1 MYPEDNIARLNVRD
15 VRRRFDL
22 AADTFDDVDFVHRV
36 ARNGLLA
43 RLAPMTIDARTVI
56 DLGSATGT
64 GSHMLAR
71 HFRRARVIAVDISR
85 NMLCKCRTA
94 KSWFSRVSVVQAN
107 ACALPFAD
115 QSVDVVASSL
125 LLPWID
131 TPAAVFNEVSRV
143 LREDGLFAFATL
155 GPDSLLELRRAWA
168 AADASVHVNRFFD
181 MHDVGDA
188 LVRAGLREPVLDVDR
203 LAVSYASA
211 DSLFRDLTA
220 MGARNCLALRNPGLV
235 GRRHFGVMTDALCA
249 PGDGNL
255 IALDLELVYGH
266 CWGRGAAAP
275 AGDIHIDAG
284 DIPLR
289 GT

>member
-1 MYPEDNIARLNVRD
+1 
-15 VRRRFDL
+15 
-22 AADTFDDVDFVHRV
+22 
-36 ARNGLLA
+36 
-43 RLAPMTIDARTVI
+43 
-56 DLGSATGT
+56 
-64 GSHMLAR
+64 
-71 HFRRARVIAVDISR
+71 
-85 NMLCKCRTA
+85 
-94 KSWFSRVSVVQAN
+94 
-107 ACALPFAD
+107 
-115 QSVDVVASSL
+115 
-125 LLPWID
+125 
-131 TPAAVFNEVSRV
+131 
-143 LREDGLFAFATL
+143 
-155 GPDSLLELRRAWA
+155 
-168 AADASVHVNRFFD
+168 